1 MKLPFNFS
9 HENKRDAVAYFKIL
23 SPALFMVIV
32 TIYYREFVLHAIH
45 AGFVI
50 NMGIILVSL
59 YGIVLIMMRMRN
71 AQIDFRVIERFGREV
86 NRGAKMKDLLE
97 EPWMS
102 GVYVRHYLAHIA
114 NTGGTLH
121 SQIDQNAIENELH
134 ALQSEYNNRL
144 EFPQFIAGFM
154 VAMGLLGTFI
164 GLLETLT
171 GISSMLDGMGAPGVD
186 VEKQFGE
193 LVTKLRHPLAG
204 MGIAFSASMFG
215 LITSLMLAIM
225 MVNLRRYINRVISLA
240 RNVMHDLTVIA
251 SHNAPVQNA
260 QPQISDA
267 MEHVGA
273 NGVITVEES
282 KGLEMDVKYEDGM
295 KFDKGYA
302 SPYFVTNSDKME
314 AVIDAIEAS
323 IGANQRMID
332 MMGFGPRMKELSE
345 RTLDEIKTMSTKM
358 SDQQQLTKL
367 LIDLNSESVKVGKSI
382 VEIDQ
387 VSKETG
393 EETLQAIKSLASA
406 DIFFSQRRDQEFRDR
421 LIAEIKALA
430 NVQID
435 QKKLSQS
442 LIDLSGNSIR
452 GLEAVVGAQRETKG
466 ELGAL
471 VGRLI
476 ETMQKV
482 EEVDMGSARHLYD
495 IKERLTKIGNNFN
508 VVDLIASGVSGQ
520 TVLLETLVEEARLS
534 RGDEAVQNPDYDEL
548 MPPGYDPQNG

>member
-260 QPQISDA
+260 QPHKSDA
-267 MEHVGA
+267 
-273 NGVITVEES
+273 
-282 KGLEMDVKYEDGM
+282 GLGSSINNTTIAGR
-295 KFDKGYA
+295 FDLLT
-302 SPYFVTNSDKME
+302 SKME